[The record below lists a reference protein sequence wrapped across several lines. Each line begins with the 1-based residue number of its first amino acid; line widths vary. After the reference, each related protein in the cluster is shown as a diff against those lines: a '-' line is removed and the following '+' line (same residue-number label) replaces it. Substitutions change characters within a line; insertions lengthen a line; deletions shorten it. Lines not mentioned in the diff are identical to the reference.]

1 MKIID
6 GYPTIPL
13 SKLHGTPIG
22 TANFKEPV
30 FKMGI
35 PQNTSIQVTVTLWP
49 SKIINEKNKEVLH
62 AVQFGQMN
70 IIRYVPIKDL
80 YDIKYNKKV

>member
-13 SKLHGTPIG
+13 EKLQGKPIG
-22 TANFKEPV
+22 TAQYNEPV
-30 FKMGI
+30 FKLGV

-49 SKIINEKNKEVLH
+49 SKIAQEGTNEIFQ
-62 AVQFGQMN
+62 AVQFGEMN
-70 IIRYVPIKDL
+70 LIRYVPTKDL
-80 YDIKYNKKV
+80 FNVKGIK